1 MSTLAEKRKEVKDK
15 FKAIKNTI
23 NNEKDSFEDRL
34 KAKTDEY
41 KKKVTD
47 FNKKLEDIDS
57 SAEDLQKKYGAK
69 IGEFT
74 SDLKKKLPNTDNI
87 FEKISSDLK
96 DFFPVKPKDGESLL
110 RKHTRTAIHRT
121 ADSIKPIVLENIR
134 KLFFTSDVDS
144 SCGATTKW
152 TW

>member
-74 SDLKKKLPNTDNI
+74 SDLKKKLPNPDNI
-87 FEKISSDLK
+87 FEKISSDLVLIK
-96 DFFPVKPKDGESLL
+96 YTFANLSCLSASSPMISRELL
-110 RKHTRTAIHRT
+110 VAQ
-121 ADSIKPIVLENIR
+121 
-134 KLFFTSDVDS
+134 
-144 SCGATTKW
+144 
-152 TW
+152 